1 MIWLDVFL
9 LSLIIGLLLGLVI
22 IVAVFLYLMTLRRE
36 LRLRMRAVPKGKT
49 LVLSRR
55 DIGPIIGTD
64 LVVEFEKLPDDE
76 ADNAKSEDTLDES
89 GG

>member
-1 MIWLDVFL
+1 MDGFL
-9 LSLIIGLLLGLVI
+9 LSLIIGLLVGVGI
-22 IVAVFLYLMTLRRE
+22 ITTVFLYMMSLRRE

-49 LVLSRR
+49 LVLSHR

-64 LVVEFEKLPDDE
+64 LVIEFDKLPE
-76 ADNAKSEDTLDES
+76 EEDNAKSESSPDET

>member
-1 MIWLDVFL
+1 M
-9 LSLIIGLLLGLVI
+9 LSLVIGLLVGVGI
-22 IVAVFLYLMTLRRE
+22 ILAVSRYLMSLRRE
-36 LRLRMRAVPKGKT
+36 LRLRMKAVPKGKT

-55 DIGPIIGTD
+55 DIGPIVGTD

-76 ADNAKSEDTLDES
+76 ADNAKSEETLDEA

>member
-1 MIWLDVFL
+1 M
-9 LSLIIGLLLGLVI
+9 LSLVIGLLVGLGI
-22 IVAVFLYLMTLRRE
+22 ILAASRYLMSLRRE
-36 LRLRMRAVPKGKT
+36 LRLRMKAVPKGKT

-76 ADNAKSEDTLDES
+76 ADNAKSEDTLDEA